1 MQTLQ
6 DLSATFRLYG
16 VCEPCQRVK
25 AVDLAALL
33 KKEGK
38 DYPVDRIRMRLWCS
52 QCRQR
57 SRAMRIVY
65 VGPEGRTATFRYAR

>member
-6 DLSATFRLYG
+6 DLSATFRIYG

-25 AVDLAALL
+25 AVDLAGLL
-33 KKEGK
+33 EKEGK
-38 DYPVDRIRMRLWCS
+38 DYPVERIRMRLWCS

>member
-6 DLSATFRLYG
+6 DLSKTFRLYG
-16 VCEPCQRVK
+16 VCETCQRVK
-25 AVDLAALL
+25 AVDLASLI
-33 KKEGK
+33 KQEGA
-38 DYPVDRIRMRLWCS
+38 DYPVERIRMRLFCT
-52 QCRQR
+52 QCRAR